1 MRLLDVGCRPGTI
14 TLDLAAGRDAT
25 VLRPGGVLAVRDGDY
40 GGFVWAPTAV
50 SCGRRQTRCSI
61 AGWSSTTTCAV
72 TTEPTLTPDGACS
85 AGRRERDAGDE
96 PGDHRVHD

>member
-1 MRLLDVGCRPGTI
+1 MTRTSGQTAYSVAS
-14 TLDLAAGRDAT
+14 LAQELGVSDPCAT
-25 VLRPGGVLAVRDGDY
+25 AT
-40 GGFVWAPTAV
+40 TAV

-72 TTEPTLTPDGACS
+72 TTAPTLTPVGACS

-96 PGDHRVHD
+96 PGDHQVHD